1 MDRDVIEMI
10 RSMQSGSSL
19 AEGRVAATVLSDP
32 QFTIAATVAELA
44 TRAQVSQA
52 SVVRFSRA
60 LGFDG
65 VPALRL
71 ELAQELSRRAFEL
84 ERSDIAEGEIN
95 AADTVADV
103 VSKIAFHE
111 ARSIEQTARLI
122 DLAAL
127 DRVAGAIAVA
137 HHTSVYGVGASG
149 LAAADLAQKLQRIG
163 LMCLGSQDTHVQLV
177 HAALAGPES
186 VAVAFSFSGRTVEVH
201 SALSIA
207 KRGGA
212 LTVAVTNDRDSPI
225 GKVADLVLMTSA
237 REAQLRAAALASRM
251 AQLAV
256 VDFLFVR
263 IAQLRFDDVETALE
277 ATRAAVT
284 TQRLNPGDL

>member
-1 MDRDVIEMI
+1 MDRDVIETI
-10 RSMQSGSSL
+10 RSMQAELSL
-19 AEGRVAATVLSDP
+19 AEGQVAATVLADP

-44 TRAQVSQA
+44 SRAQVSQA

-65 VPALRL
+65 VPSFRL
-71 ELAQELSRRAFEL
+71 ELAQELSRRALEL

-95 AADTVADV
+95 ASDTVAEV

-111 ARSIEQTARLI
+111 ARSIEQTARLL
-122 DLAAL
+122 DLDAL

-149 LAAADLAQKLQRIG
+149 LAGADLAQKLQRIG
-163 LMCLGSQDTHVQLV
+163 LMCLSSQDTHVQLV
-177 HAALAGPES
+177 NAALAGPGS
-186 VAVAFSFSGRTVEVH
+186 VAIAFSFSGRTVEVH
-201 SALSIA
+201 QALSIA

-225 GKVADLVLMTSA
+225 GKVADHVLMTSA

-263 IAQLRFDDVETALE
+263 IAQLRFDDVESALE

-284 TQRLNPGDL
+284 SQRLHPGGS

>member
-1 MDRDVIEMI
+1 
-10 RSMQSGSSL
+10 
-19 AEGRVAATVLSDP
+19 
-32 QFTIAATVAELA
+32 
-44 TRAQVSQA
+44 
-52 SVVRFSRA
+52 VRFSRA

-71 ELAQELSRRAFEL
+71 ELAQELSRRALEL

-95 AADTVADV
+95 ASDTVADV

-122 DLAAL
+122 DLEAL
-127 DRVAGAIAVA
+127 DRVAEAIAVA

-163 LMCLGSQDTHVQLV
+163 LMCLGSQDTHVQLAN
-177 HAALAGPES
+177 AALAGPES
-186 VAVAFSFSGRTVEVH
+186 VAVAFSFSGRTAEVH
-201 SALSIA
+201 HALSIA

-225 GKVADLVLMTSA
+225 GRVADLVLMTSA

-263 IAQLRFDDVETALE
+263 IAQLRFDDVESALE

-284 TQRLNPGDL
+284 TQRLAPGDS

>member
-10 RSMQSGSSL
+10 RSMQPELSL
-19 AEGRVAATVLSDP
+19 AEGRVAATVLDDP

-44 TRAQVSQA
+44 TRADVSQA

-60 LGFDG
+60 LGFTG
-65 VPALRL
+65 VPELRI
-71 ELAQELSRRAFEL
+71 ELAQELSRRALEL

-95 AADTVADV
+95 SSDTVADV

-122 DLAAL
+122 DLEAL
-127 DRVAGAIAVA
+127 DRVAEAIAVA

-177 HAALAGPES
+177 NAALAGRDS
-186 VAVAFSFSGRTVEVH
+186 VAVAFSFSGRTAEVH
-201 SALSIA
+201 HALSIA

-284 TQRLNPGDL
+284 TQRLGSGDH

>member
-10 RSMQSGSSL
+10 RSMQSESSL
-19 AEGRVAATVLSDP
+19 AEGRVAATVLADP

-71 ELAQELSRRAFEL
+71 ELAQELSRRALEL

-127 DRVAGAIAVA
+127 DRVAGAIADA
-137 HHTSVYGVGASG
+137 HHTRVYGVGASG

-177 HAALAGPES
+177 NAALAGPES
-186 VAVAFSFSGRTVEVH
+186 VAVAFSFSGRTAEVH
-201 SALSIA
+201 NALSIA

-225 GKVADLVLMTSA
+225 GKVADVVLMTSA

-284 TQRLNPGDL
+284 SQRLNPGAQ

>member
-1 MDRDVIEMI
+1 MDRDVIETI
-10 RSMQSGSSL
+10 RSMQAVLST
-19 AEGRVAATVLSDP
+19 AEASVARTVLDDP
-32 QFTIAATVAELA
+32 ESAIAATVAQLA
-44 TRAQVSQA
+44 DRAGVSQA

-71 ELAQELSRRAFEL
+71 ELAQELSRRALEL
-84 ERSDIAEGEIN
+84 ERSDIAEGAIN
-95 AADTVADV
+95 ASDSLADV
-103 VSKIAFHE
+103 VNKLAFHE

-122 DLAAL
+122 DLDAL
-127 DRVAGAIAVA
+127 DKVAAAIATA
-137 HHTSVYGVGASG
+137 HHTSCYGVGASG

-163 LMCLGSQDTHVQLV
+163 LMCLESLDTHVQLV
-177 HAALAGPES
+177 HAALAGPGS
-186 VAVAFSFSGRTVEVH
+186 VAVAFSFSGRTAEVH
-201 SALSIA
+201 HALSIA
-207 KRGGA
+207 KKAGA
-212 LTVAVTNDRDSPI
+212 LTVAVTNDRDSPV

-263 IAQLRFDDVETALE
+263 VAQLRFDDVEAALD
-277 ATRAAVT
+277 ATRAAVVR
-284 TQRLNPGDL
+284 RLDPSG

>member
-10 RSMQSGSSL
+10 RSMQAELSL
-19 AEGRVAATVLSDP
+19 AEGRVAATVLADP

-71 ELAQELSRRAFEL
+71 ELAQELSRRALEL

-122 DLAAL
+122 DLDAL
-127 DRVAGAIAVA
+127 DRVAGAIATA

-177 HAALAGPES
+177 NAALAGPES
-186 VAVAFSFSGRTVEVH
+186 VAVAFSFSGRTAEVH
-201 SALSIA
+201 HALSIA

-237 REAQLRAAALASRM
+237 REAELRAAALASRM

-263 IAQLRFDDVETALE
+263 IAQLRFDDVESALE

-284 TQRLNPGDL
+284 AQRLSPGDY

>member
-10 RSMQSGSSL
+10 RSMQADLSL
-19 AEGRVAATVLSDP
+19 AEGQVAATVLADP
-32 QFTIAATVAELA
+32 QFTIGATVAELA

-71 ELAQELSRRAFEL
+71 ELAQELSRRALEL

-95 AADTVADV
+95 ASDTVADV

-122 DLAAL
+122 DLEAL
-127 DRVAGAIAVA
+127 DRVAEAIAVA

-163 LMCLGSQDTHVQLV
+163 LMCLGSLDTHVQLV
-177 HAALAGPES
+177 NAALAGRDS
-186 VAVAFSFSGRTVEVH
+186 VAVAFSFSGRTAEVH
-201 SALSIA
+201 HALSIA

-225 GKVADLVLMTSA
+225 GRVADLVLMTSA

-284 TQRLNPGDL
+284 TQRLNPGDH

>member
-10 RSMQSGSSL
+10 RSMQAELSL
-19 AEGRVAATVLSDP
+19 AEGRVAATVLADP

-71 ELAQELSRRAFEL
+71 ELAQELSRRALEL

-95 AADTVADV
+95 ASDTVADV

-122 DLAAL
+122 DLEAL
-127 DRVAGAIAVA
+127 DRVAEAIAVA

-177 HAALAGPES
+177 NAALAGPES
-186 VAVAFSFSGRTVEVH
+186 VAVAFSFSGRTAEVH
-201 SALSIA
+201 HALAIA

-212 LTVAVTNDRDSPI
+212 LTVAVTNDRDSPV

-284 TQRLNPGDL
+284 TQRLGPTDH

>member
-10 RSMQSGSSL
+10 RSMQSESSL
-19 AEGRVAATVLSDP
+19 AEGRVAATVLADP

-71 ELAQELSRRAFEL
+71 ELAQELSRRALEL

-127 DRVAGAIAVA
+127 DRVAGAIAAA

-177 HAALAGPES
+177 NAALAGPES
-186 VAVAFSFSGRTVEVH
+186 VAVAFSFSGRTAEVH
-201 SALSIA
+201 NALSIA

-225 GKVADLVLMTSA
+225 GKVADVVLMTSA

-284 TQRLNPGDL
+284 GQRLNPGAQ